1 MKPLF
6 IPFLILALLFVSCE
20 REDSADVNQD
30 RIYTIY
36 SLVYE
41 ADQDITYARA
51 WFRFGSAV
59 GTLLELSEPSN
70 VSFNDQRLSFQNAFA
85 YYEKSLPGKT
95 MSGSFFWEDYDGL
108 QFNNAVSMKEI
119 DFPSDLTEISQ
130 DQSFELFWEG
140 MPLKNDEYVAV
151 AINGNFE
158 GDASIIWERGNGSQS
173 IAIPKSQLEKLP
185 VDQPATFW
193 LEFGY
198 NPPLAQATG
207 AGGEIYGKYR
217 VSKTIMIR

>member
-1 MKPLF
+1 MLGRGFGLDPQLAHYWNSVNPVMFLLTISVYLF
-6 IPFLILALLFVSCE
+6 KMHLPIM
-20 REDSADVNQD
+20 R
-30 RIYTIY
+30 
-36 SLVYE
+36 
-41 ADQDITYARA
+41 
-51 WFRFGSAV
+51 
-59 GTLLELSEPSN
+59 
-70 VSFNDQRLSFQNAFA
+70 
-85 YYEKSLPGKT
+85 KSLPGKT

>member
-51 WFRFGSAV
+51 WFQFGSAV

-95 MSGSFFWEDYDGL
+95 
-108 QFNNAVSMKEI
+108 
-119 DFPSDLTEISQ
+119 T
-130 DQSFELFWEG
+130 
-140 MPLKNDEYVAV
+140 
-151 AINGNFE
+151 
-158 GDASIIWERGNGSQS
+158 
-173 IAIPKSQLEKLP
+173 
-185 VDQPATFW
+185 
-193 LEFGY
+193 
-198 NPPLAQATG
+198 
-207 AGGEIYGKYR
+207 
-217 VSKTIMIR
+217 